1 MKTDIIKRQK
11 DLVRSFW
18 EAHGRY
24 SSEIKEAQAEYSS
37 ESQDADQIK
46 KNALTRIE
54 RVYHEKIEDIKNAYS
69 ERKSQCAVLS
79 ESIKVILSRATQELK
94 DVGLSPSW
102 VSLSAIKLH
111 HGDDIDHVFSNKL
124 PSSIDLAQN
133 YVIALST
140 ELVQYNAY
148 KSNKKTVLTI
158 LSVAAVGIVG
168 MLILKGSDISIF
180 TPHDQS
186 IDHSNHNR
194 TPVRE
199 SISDQNTTVSK
210 KDIQEN
216 NKVVT
221 KPDKIISNPVTPTE
235 EEDDSGSGST
245 ENGLSYVNQMLQSAM
260 DNGGISNND
269 AIINTAYALNSKY
282 PCPKQKHKKNARD
295 ANERGIALNNDKM
308 KEKALE
314 EFQAAYNLDP
324 TDIEITSNLGNAY
337 LKVGDLAN
345 AKRLLLQ
352 TLVHDPGRATA
363 WGNLG
368 EAYAQQGDIRSAV
381 AAFANTLRFTRNT
394 ENTRKYFN
402 ILIEFSDYSNV
413 KQAAEQALQLP
424 YIEPRQPKFC
434 SKEK

>member
-1 MKTDIIKRQK
+1 MKPDIIERQK

-18 EAHGRY
+18 DAHERY
-24 SSEIKEAQAEYSS
+24 SSEVKEAQAEYNS

-46 KNALTRIE
+46 QNALNRIE
-54 RVYHEKIEDIKNAYS
+54 SVYHEKIEGIKNAYS
-69 ERKSQCAVLS
+69 ERKSQCAALS
-79 ESIKVILSRATQELK
+79 ETIKELLSSAKQELK
-94 DVGLSPSW
+94 DVGLNPSW
-102 VSLSAIKLH
+102 ASLTTMKL
-111 HGDDIDHVFSNKL
+111 HGDDVDHVFSNKL
-124 PSSIDLAQN
+124 PSAVNLAQN
-133 YVIALST
+133 YARELSV
-140 ELVQYNAY
+140 EIVQYNAY
-148 KSNKKTVLTI
+148 KDSKKTVLTV
-158 LSVAAVGIVG
+158 LSVVAVAIVG
-168 MLILKGSDISIF
+168 LLLYKTSEISIF

-186 IDHSNHNR
+186 INHSNHNKA
-194 TPVRE
+194 PVRE
-199 SISDQNTTVSK
+199 SISDSKDSGSQKDLKKGINELKEAIKTLNGQVATT
-210 KDIQEN
+210 E
-216 NKVVT
+216 
-221 KPDKIISNPVTPTE
+221 E

-245 ENGLSYVNQMLQSAM
+245 EDGLSYVNQMLQSAM

-308 KEKALE
+308 KDKALE

-402 ILIEFSDYSNV
+402 ILIELANDSNV